1 MDPTV
6 DSSQPDGSMTTSDE
20 SLQQEVRSVK
30 DSLLGPKAKIRIGA
44 WNVRTM
50 YETSK
55 SAQVISEMTVMTE
68 LTEMGLTWGEA
79 QHVAQDRSRWR
90 KTVAALCPTGDEED

>member
-1 MDPTV
+1 MVPTTPPRKIYHVTETTTNTTTMDPTV

-55 SAQVISEMTVMTE
+55 SAQVISEM
-68 LTEMGLTWGEA
+68 
-79 QHVAQDRSRWR
+79 
-90 KTVAALCPTGDEED
+90 